1 MADRVK
7 VRNLVQKTGNWFKN
21 ATKSS
26 LLISKDIIKEMMPAT
41 FTIPSEITNMARD
54 FTSEGSKGS
63 DAFKTVKTTMDSV
76 KEAMSNAKECV
87 KKGDLYG
94 FTTDDLGM
102 DFDFDDD
109 INFDNLFDF
118 DTEFDEDGSLV
129 EPDPEVKTQ
138 QAIIRT
144 TESQIKA
151 TRGQTTALV
160 NVMATNAA
168 TSNKISVGHTK
179 AMLTMGNQVL
189 SGLSTINENLGL
201 LVRFQSETMS
211 NYVTT
216 SFKFYNDQLEISR
229 KLMDI
234 QGAIG
239 GFESKSSDPYRSWGN
254 SILDSTT
261 GININKYVQQ
271 VKKNF
276 SESKDS
282 SMLSVMAQMLLD
294 PDNLDMIKKNP
305 MLMISPI
312 LAEAFI
318 PKNFKKNATKFDDLI
333 KNAIPTILS
342 GIRNLEDRWDNP
354 ILRFIGENFGID
366 NTVKKKIDVN
376 KVTRGPIRFDGE
388 TKNMIG
394 AILVY
399 QRKILSALTGQEELI
414 YDQTTNKF
422 RNIAEVN
429 KKYKEDFMQR
439 AIDMD
444 AFSNINYLVESMDKV
459 LKFNSWEEM
468 DKVRKSLNSMF
479 MDAAKTGNHFKIG
492 TESGISDFVGKY
504 GADLNNNIQQALT
517 AALQAMPIR
526 HKMELFG
533 PNMVAIREN
542 MNDFMKEI
550 EENPGVYG
558 NLFNK
563 DGKYE
568 FNPGT
573 ISASEVGSKRGMIR
587 TTTGRFAPDRV
598 DKYGYSMFDYMRDL
612 KTILLKGIRV
622 FPIFRHLDGG
632 SGGPDPTDYL
642 DRMLRE
648 MQEDYLEF
656 NVTDRDKDTFAR
668 FQNNNK
674 NNDEE
679 DIEMKVANMREE
691 MERQMKDYDDPD
703 PNENPQSLF
712 GRFIRFMG
720 RTTGLNKHGP
730 FKKVGKFI
738 RNASDIA
745 TGTLDDIENFIFK
758 VIFGMEDDGERF
770 HKKVGREFNILFTN
784 FRKNFS
790 KAVFGDENSLGDKIE
805 DGKGLINNAVEEV
818 QKGFHSFSNLLFGKE
833 IDEGNE
839 ALQTKSFNE
848 IKQTMQK
855 NMPRLTAG
863 ALVGAGTT
871 MLGGGTGLLT
881 GLFLPG
887 GPIGGAILGSTISM
901 LSQSD
906 KFKEFLFGKMDDN
919 GERMGGLLAKDQQEF
934 MKKNSKAILIGS
946 SVGALKAAIM
956 GNGALMGSLFGAGP
970 IGGAIVG
977 AGVGLLSQ
985 TEKFKSFMFGELGED
1000 GKRDNTGIIKK
1011 INNNL
1016 NTTYTNLVKKTTG
1029 LKDVSLGKTGAGAI
1043 GGAISSVALGQMG
1056 LLGSLMTMGGSP
1068 ILGAMAGAAA
1078 GITLSSKNFTEAIF
1092 GKLGEDGKRKGGK
1105 LNTVKNWLSVNV
1117 GDPLRLQIQSYSNGI
1132 EKWFD
1137 LKVADPIRKAI
1148 NPLIDGLHSAVNT
1161 VTHFVKSGISKLVK
1175 GLFKK
1180 AGGSILGK
1188 ALRGGAKLGL
1198 GALKGLGWL
1207 ATKSVQHTITTPI
1220 KAMTIGATVLGR
1232 AASNFDYK
1240 RDLKQKLEN
1249 GEISQEEYELA
1260 LKDKRAKKQHY
1271 KDYKDSRLSEEE
1283 KKAQSKRAKNRVA
1296 KQKRLEEQKEQ
1307 LAMKQELAE
1316 QMGYKDFNEAGQ
1328 DISWLYGKDVKYERK
1343 DGKIVAKRMQPK
1355 TQTEENT
1362 DVIKDNTTKIRE
1374 SIEKVSENI
1383 EKIIEVNS
1391 TGNIEAKEGVAKIVL
1406 SNQESS
1412 ANIISNAKK
1421 EDEGDDAQLYEVMGY
1436 DRKGNKKR
1444 RRRDIDYFN
1453 ENKNS
1458 NNSDDDEYKTPK
1470 NKGKKAKNLF
1480 EKIFSGGKNIFSSLF
1495 SGGKSILNTLFGGI
1509 GLGTIIVTGASIIK
1523 DMIDK
1528 SNGTRTNAEGEV
1540 IENESSK
1547 TSRWNLGRNKIAKP
1561 IINKLAKGPFKKFLK
1576 NHGWFSDAAKDMA
1589 ESTLH
1594 EGVEATVKEGAEATV
1609 KNTAKGGLISKA
1621 KSRAK
1626 GLLSK
1631 VSGKFI
1637 TEAGEEALESTVEAT
1652 AKTAIKEAGEE
1663 VAENATKKVART
1675 GVSAVFKGGTKA
1687 MKEYL
1692 SEIVE
1697 KAIKSLAE
1705 VFANKSIAKQLG
1717 GEAYAQMAKE
1727 SFEKAIREALDKVL
1741 SSSTLLKKVISKIG
1755 EGTLK
1760 TVSTVLSAGLV
1771 GALFAAWDLATGC
1784 TKKETADLF
1793 KVNKDEI
1800 DFKMRLISGLFKM
1813 VFGISFMPVID
1824 ILLDLV
1830 SAFSGNDLKQKLATA
1845 IYKKWAGAKSSDFK
1859 ELEQNQAAFLEEVDK
1874 YNKENQTKMSV
1885 DAYSDMVNRGK
1896 KKKSGKG
1903 AVKEAS
1909 NKAKKLFLK
1918 KVNSGSMGG
1927 YTAAFAGKGPD
1938 EYVSTNDSDYNNSKY
1953 ETETINNT
1961 QLFSDLS
1968 NNLVFGGK
1976 GPNAGKANTSSGGS
1990 GSNDNIEP
1998 SVVNDFAYFSQL
2010 DSRWAYQEYKPSGGG
2025 SFGDPYIK
2033 QRACGPTSAAMVV
2046 TQLTGKRITPPEM
2059 CEQSTQM
2066 GCSIDAGTT
2075 WDFYS
2080 KIGEKY
2086 GLNVQS
2092 VSPTEAA
2099 LAAVTPKTPM
2109 IISGS
2114 GGDLFYGGH
2123 FVVGVKGSDDGI
2135 IINDP
2140 VSSAKSKKYP
2150 LSTIASHAAAGWVFS
2165 GGDGDYAANN
2175 SNGDSNSS
2183 SDSSNES
2190 SASSA
2195 SSSSMT
2201 SMEKLSAI
2209 ASALANSLI
2218 FGEEFNIDNILSGG
2232 DTKTSDSSSTSD
2244 SASGGLN
2251 DGNDK
2256 HRLSYIN
2263 AKYETGGYDP
2273 AAIGYDSG
2281 GGYSYGLFQFAQ
2293 NVGGLS
2299 SFLSYLQQNHPNLYN
2314 KLQGTPGTETFNNS
2328 WRKLCETD
2336 REEFITAQ
2344 ENCAKQSYYDPVVAN
2359 VPSARIDKRNIAVR
2373 QIAFSS
2379 GVQHGAGGAT
2389 DIWTDVI
2396 NANGAGIADSA
2407 IIRAVNTERKNYLG
2421 RLTPA
2426 EQVAVRNRLDNEV
2439 TDALE
2444 ILKETGGKGAPDPR
2458 TILGRYQRDPR
2469 VKRINYPTGVIT
2481 SNLNKTAL
2489 KSLREKDLSNPK
2501 ILKQFAGKGDE
2512 SLSSTMATI
2521 SNLANKR
2528 YTITNSSIPQTYTN
2542 NTILTQ
2548 LNSKDSNA
2556 QIYMLLE
2563 AIISYLDKLVS
2574 NGENTTSILE
2584 EIKGIIPEEINLPE
2598 ITSATANLF
2607 KGVKDNINKG
2617 QIPLNIQVEQ
2627 RQRAIDKVIKIAKGG
2642 RN

>member
-41 FTIPSEITNMARD
+41 FSIPSEIANMARD
-54 FTSEGSKGS
+54 FNSEGSKGS

-76 KEAMSNAKECV
+76 KEAMSNAKECL

-94 FTTDDLGM
+94 LTTDDLDM

-118 DTEFDEDGSLV
+118 DAEYDEDGSLV

-144 TESQIKA
+144 AGSQIKA

-211 NYVTT
+211 NFVTT
-216 SFKFYNDQLEISR
+216 SFKYYNDQLEISK
-229 KLMDI
+229 KLMEI

-239 GFESKSSDPYRSWGN
+239 GFENKNSYSNSWGN

-282 SMLSVMAQMLLD
+282 SMVSVMAQMLLD
-294 PDNLDMIKKNP
+294 PDNLNMIKKNP

-318 PKNFKKNATKFDDLI
+318 PKKFKKNAIKFDDLI

-342 GIRNLEDRWDNP
+342 GIRNWEDRWDNP
-354 ILRFIGENFGID
+354 ILRFIGGNFGID
-366 NTVKKKIDVN
+366 NTVKKKIDVT

-422 RNIAEVN
+422 RNLAEVN
-429 KKYKEDFMQR
+429 KKYKEDYMQR

-444 AFSNINYLVESMDKV
+444 VSSNINYLADSMNKV

-468 DKVRKSLNSMF
+468 DKIRKSLNSVF

-526 HKMELFG
+526 RKMELFG
-533 PNMVAIREN
+533 PNMIAIREN
-542 MNDFMKEI
+542 INGFMKEI

-563 DGKYE
+563 DGEYE

-573 ISASEVGSKRGMIR
+573 ISVSEVGSKRGMIR

-656 NVTDRDKDTFAR
+656 NVTDRDKDTFAG

-703 PNENPQSLF
+703 PDGNPQSLF

-738 RNASDIA
+738 RNTSDIA

-758 VIFGMEDDGERF
+758 VIFGMEEDGEPF
-770 HKKVGREFNILFTN
+770 HKKVGREFNVLFTN

-805 DGKGLINNAVEEV
+805 DGKGLVNYAVEEV

-863 ALVGAGTT
+863 ALIGAGTT

-977 AGVGLLSQ
+977 AGVGLLTQ
-985 TEKFKSFMFGELGED
+985 TEKFKSFLFGELGKD

-1016 NTTYTNLVKKTTG
+1016 NTTYTDLVKKTTG

-1117 GDPLRLQIQSYSNGI
+1117 GDPLKLQIQNYSNGI

-1137 LKVADPIRKAI
+1137 LKVADPLRKAI
-1148 NPLIDGLHSAVNT
+1148 NPLIDGLHSAVNS

-1220 KAMTIGATVLGR
+1220 KAMTVGATVLGR

-1283 KKAQSKRAKNRVA
+1283 KKAQSKRTKNRIA

-1391 TGNIEAKEGVAKIVL
+1391 TGNKEAKEGVAKIVL

-1412 ANIISNAKK
+1412 TNIISNAKK
-1421 EDEGDDAQLYEVMGY
+1421 EDVEDDAQLYEVMGY

-1453 ENKNS
+1453 ENKDS
-1458 NNSDDDEYKTPK
+1458 NNSDDKYEAPK

-1480 EKIFSGGKNIFSSLF
+1480 EKIFSGGKSILSSLF
-1495 SGGKSILNTLFGGI
+1495 SGSKGILKSILAGGI
-1509 GLGTIIVTGASIIK
+1509 GAIAVTVASALK
-1523 DMIDK
+1523 DGFERNEGI
-1528 SNGTRTNAEGEV
+1528 RTNAEGEV
-1540 IENESSK
+1540 IENVSSK
-1547 TSRWNLGRNKIAKP
+1547 RARLNLGRNKIAKP
-1561 IINKLAKGPFKKFLK
+1561 ILNKLATGPFKKFLK
-1576 NHGWFSDAAKDMA
+1576 NHGWFSDGAKDIA
-1589 ESTLH
+1589 ESTLR

-1609 KNTAKGGLISKA
+1609 KNTVKDGLISKA
-1621 KSRAK
+1621 KTKSK

-1631 VSGKFI
+1631 ISGKFVKD
-1637 TEAGEEALESTVEAT
+1637 AGEEALESTVEAA

-1675 GVSAVFKGGTKA
+1675 GISAVFKGGTKA

-1717 GEAYAQMAKE
+1717 GEAYAQLAKE
-1727 SFEKAIREALDKVL
+1727 SFEKAIREALEKVL
-1741 SSSTLLKKVISKIG
+1741 SSSTLLKKVVSKIG
-1755 EGTLK
+1755 EGTIK
-1760 TVSTVLSAGLV
+1760 TISTVASAGLI

-1830 SAFSGNDLKQKLATA
+1830 SAFSGNDLKQKLATT

-1896 KKKSGKG
+1896 KKKGGKG
-1903 AVKEAS
+1903 TVKEAS

-1918 KVNSGSMGG
+1918 KVNSGSMAG
-1927 YTAAFAGKGPD
+1927 YSAAFAGKGPD
-1938 EYVSTNDSDYNNSKY
+1938 EYVSTNASDYTDSKY
-1953 ETETINNT
+1953 KTETINNT
-1961 QLFSDLS
+1961 SLFSDLS

-2025 SFGDPYIK
+2025 SFSDPYIK

-2046 TQLTGKRITPPEM
+2046 TQLTGKRVTPPEM

-2066 GCSIDAGTT
+2066 GCSVDAGTL
-2075 WDFYS
+2075 WDFYG

-2086 GLNVQS
+2086 GLNVQY
-2092 VSPTEAA
+2092 VNPTEAA

-2175 SNGDSNSS
+2175 ANGDSSSS
-2183 SDSSNES
+2183 SDSS
-2190 SASSA
+2190 SASSSS

-2209 ASALANSLI
+2209 ASALSNSLI

-2232 DTKTSDSSSTSD
+2232 DTETSDGSSTPS
-2244 SASGGLN
+2244 SASGSLN

-2256 HRLSYIN
+2256 HRLSYIS

-2299 SFLSYLQQNHPNLYN
+2299 SFLSYLQQNYPKLYN

-2336 REEFITAQ
+2336 RDEFITAQ

-2379 GVQHGAGGAT
+2379 GVQHGSGGAT

-2396 NANGAGIADSA
+2396 GANGTGIADSA

-2458 TILGRYQRDPR
+2458 TVLGRYRRDP
-2469 VKRINYPTGVIT
+2469 KAKKINYPTGVIT
-2481 SNLNKTAL
+2481 SSLNKTAL

-2501 ILKQFAGKGDE
+2501 ILKRFAGKGDD
-2512 SLSSTMATI
+2512 SLSSTMTTI

-2542 NTILTQ
+2542 STILTQ

-2584 EIKGIIPEEINLPE
+2584 EIKSIIPEEINLPE